1 MKKVEKEFW
10 DKITLSFDK
19 LAISSIISE
28 GLFLILGIIMYLNPI
43 SVAKIAGILL
53 GVYLIIIALFDIY
66 EFLMRK
72 NNPLFNLRIVLAII
86 SFILGILV
94 IANPFK
100 LIKILTLILGI
111 YIIVRAIFKGMDA
124 YKLKKYKYDG
134 WLIILV
140 TAILLLI
147 FGVFVAINP
156 LAYMDI
162 IEVAG
167 IFIMLSSILEIC
179 NLIMFYTKA
188 KDIVKLFK

>member
-1 MKKVEKEFW
+1 MKKVEKGFW
-10 DKITLSFDK
+10 DKITLGFDK
-19 LAISSIISE
+19 LVVSCIISE

-43 SVAKIAGILL
+43 SVAKISGILL

-72 NNPLFNLRIVLAII
+72 NNPLFNLRIILAII
-86 SFILGILV
+86 SLILGILV
-94 IANPFK
+94 IVNPFK

-111 YIIVRAIFKGMDA
+111 YIIVRAIFKGLDA

-147 FGVFVAINP
+147 FGVFVAVNP

-162 IEVAG
+162 IQVAG

>member
-1 MKKVEKEFW
+1 MKKVEKGFW

-86 SFILGILV
+86 SLILGILV

-111 YIIVRAIFKGMDA
+111 YIIVRAIFKGIDA